1 MVRLLYN
8 VMLMVTA
15 LVKKGTMAVNVMN
28 ANPILLVTCVINARK
43 TTMAIRIAK
52 VCSKSL
58 FSF

>member
-28 ANPILLVTCVINARK
+28 ANRIL
-43 TTMAIRIAK
+43 
-52 VCSKSL
+52 
-58 FSF
+58 